1 MFDLTGKMALVTGAT
16 GGIGAEIARVFHKA
30 GATVAISGRKVE
42 ALEALKAELGDR
54 VHVVPCDLADRAQV
68 AKLIDEAVK
77 VLGGRLDILVNNA
90 GLTKDNLFMVMK
102 DEQWDDVI
110 AVNLTSTF
118 MLCRAGSR
126 HMMRSK
132 TGYGRI
138 INIASVSGVFGN
150 PGQGN
155 YAASKAGMIGMTKSL
170 AREVA
175 FARHHGELHRTGL
188 HPDRHDRCLERQ
200 TEVRH
205 LRDDPEPEVRHANG
219 YRGRVPLPCL
229 QRRGLYHRPD
239 AAHQRRYGDA
249 RSGSI
254 RRVYQL
260 CPRLG

>member
-1 MFDLTGKMALVTGAT
+1 MFSLSGKTALVTGAT
-16 GGIGAEIARVFHKA
+16 GGIGGAIAKALHTA
-30 GATVAISGRKVE
+30 GATVALSGRQVDK
-42 ALEALKAELGDR
+42 LEALKAELADR
-54 VHVVPCDLADRAQV
+54 CVVVPCDLASKEQV

-77 VLGGRLDILVNNA
+77 ALGGRLDILVNNA

-118 MLCRAGSR
+118 MLMRAGAR

-138 INIASVSGVFGN
+138 INISSVSGIIGN

-175 FARHHGELHRTGL
+175 SRGITANCIAPGFIKSAMTDGLNDALKADIMKNIPANAFGDPGDIANAALYLASTEARYMTGQTLH
-188 HPDRHDRCLERQ
+188 
-200 TEVRH
+200 V
-205 LRDDPEPEVRHANG
+205 NG
-219 YRGRVPLPCL
+219 GMVMP
-229 QRRGLYHRPD
+229 
-239 AAHQRRYGDA
+239 
-249 RSGSI
+249 
-254 RRVYQL
+254 
-260 CPRLG
+260 